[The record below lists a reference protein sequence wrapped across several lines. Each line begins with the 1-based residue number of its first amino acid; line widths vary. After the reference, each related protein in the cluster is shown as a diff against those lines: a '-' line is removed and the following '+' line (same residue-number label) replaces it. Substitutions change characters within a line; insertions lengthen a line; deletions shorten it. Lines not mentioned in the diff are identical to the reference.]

1 MLNVT
6 IQNDGKIKIQ
16 SECSNTKEMR
26 SNVNLLLAIV
36 SSMEIEKVMN
46 TESAISYQ
54 YGQTRIANYLQL
66 KKSMTTNLCEKPD
79 NHGAGWVIAVVIIT
93 MLLFVTA
100 KCQAQQKAAIDTMV
114 CKVECIKQI
123 VQKPSINGKT
133 VKYMAVYVDKSA
145 GFSEIIPISKS
156 VVDYIGTCK
165 QFSIEPT
172 LGIRLRNGVITS
184 IVRYKIKFVHK

>member
-1 MLNVT
+1 
-6 IQNDGKIKIQ
+6 
-16 SECSNTKEMR
+16 
-26 SNVNLLLAIV
+26 
-36 SSMEIEKVMN
+36 
-46 TESAISYQ
+46 
-54 YGQTRIANYLQL
+54 
-66 KKSMTTNLCEKPD
+66 MTS
-79 NHGAGWVIAVVIIT
+79 
-93 MLLFVTA
+93 
-100 KCQAQQKAAIDTMV
+100 KCHAQQKAAIDTMV

-123 VQKPSINGKT
+123 VQKPSVNGKT
-133 VKYMAVYVDKSA
+133 VKYLAVYVDKSA